1 MALDWRATFWILTA
15 SGVFL
20 SALACAFEESLP
32 VSERYVSSEKGET
45 VRQFAAV
52 LKVPAFTLPLLV
64 FTLPNLG
71 FMAYVSAASF
81 VYESYFGLSE
91 LGYGMYYA
99 IAALVTVLGP
109 FAWELAS
116 RHMQARTFITA
127 EIGVAVAAGAALL
140 VFGHLAPWL
149 FCAAFAVFAIVEA
162 SLRPL
167 STNIL
172 LSKFRDA
179 GGTTASAI
187 NFTSTVQGSFGMLLV
202 GALGTDYV
210 SSLAWTILVSMICAA
225 LGWQAVLRRYPHTAE
240 IRAWDE

>member
-1 MALDWRATFWILTA
+1 M
-15 SGVFL
+15 
-20 SALACAFEESLP
+20 
-32 VSERYVSSEKGET
+32 
-45 VRQFAAV
+45 
-52 LKVPAFTLPLLV
+52 
-64 FTLPNLG
+64 
-71 FMAYVSAASF
+71 
-81 VYESYFGLSE
+81 
-91 LGYGMYYA
+91 
-99 IAALVTVLGP
+99 
-109 FAWELAS
+109 
-116 RHMQARTFITA
+116 
-127 EIGVAVAAGAALL
+127 
-140 VFGHLAPWL
+140 
-149 FCAAFAVFAIVEA
+149 EA

-187 NFTSTVQGSFGMLLV
+187 NFTSTVHGSCGMLLV